1 MRISDWSSDVCSSDL
16 IGPFSGARLA
26 LAAAEADVETSPRC
40 IMHIADQPIMAFAA
54 TVREIVAAHRLGI
67 LTETARKF
75 TGWAFHAGLLQAA
88 LRSES
93 PPSGTRRR
101 HRANHSEPAPPPR
114 HENSGVRDE
123 WT

>member
-67 LTETARKF
+67 LTETARKL
-75 TGWAFHAGLLQAA
+75 TGWAFHAGPLQPA
-88 LRSES
+88 LASETRTIGNQ
-93 PPSGTRRR
+93 PQTRAVRETVLEGIKGVDTGTVRRM
-101 HRANHSEPAPPPR
+101 
-114 HENSGVRDE
+114 
-123 WT
+123 

>member
-1 MRISDWSSDVCSSDL
+1 MRAARGDDVEQIAMIAGRR

-88 LRSES
+88 LRSE
-93 PPSGTRRR
+93 TRSIGNRSTS
-101 HRANHSEPAPPPR
+101 RANTSAPAAPIGR
-114 HENSGVRDE
+114 AHV
-123 WT
+123 